1 MEPVSVSG
9 QNIFKESSFYSK
21 LRAIQESVVRD
32 VLESRL
38 EDFRRMRSSDAETL
52 FGELCFCILTANT
65 SAEMGIRT
73 QMGIGIEG
81 FLKLPE
87 KRLRDRLHELQYRFY
102 NVRSRFIVKA
112 RPFIDELPGL
122 VRSTDPMEAREF
134 LVKNVDGISYK
145 EASHFLRNVGVFD
158 LAILDKHIVRIM
170 NQLDPSIDMKVTPA
184 FRYIQKENIFKTY
197 SDSLGM
203 KPGELDLYL
212 WYIATGKIIK

>member
-1 MEPVSVSG
+1 MESASVSG
-9 QNIFKESSFYSK
+9 QIIFRESPFFSK
-21 LRAIQESVVRD
+21 LRFIQQSQIKD
-32 VLESRL
+32 VLETRL
-38 EDFRRMRSSDAETL
+38 DDFRRMKFSSAETL

-73 QMGIGIEG
+73 QQGIGIEG
-81 FLKLPE
+81 FMELPE
-87 KRLRDRLHELQYRFY
+87 DKLRQRLHELKYRFY

-112 RPFIDELPGL
+112 RPFLDRLPEI
-122 VRSTDPMEAREF
+122 VRSMEPFDAREF
-134 LVKNVDGISYK
+134 LVKNIDGISYK

-170 NQLDPSIDMKVTPA
+170 NQVDPSIDLKVTPA
-184 FRYIQKENIFKTY
+184 FRYIQKENIFRAY
-197 SDSLGM
+197 SDCLGM